1 MTFVGIE
8 YLKSLNYHLNDFSPI
23 KTCTNVR
30 SYEDCIATFS
40 KVILRK
46 KITLCN
52 PVKYHYIF
60 HLESWNSPS
69 IIPNEQGI
77 LMKYT

>member
-30 SYEDCIATFS
+30 SYEDSIATFS

-52 PVKYHYIF
+52 PVKYYIF

-77 LMKYT
+77 LMEYT